1 MMLLRTLTAPSF
13 FAALALAAASVRTA
27 TDSAVPAPTVQEPEA
42 ESWRTWV
49 EELAPPYIRLN
60 GRGPNRDAVQPLLE
74 FLLIEGGPPSNAEDL
89 ERARMMV
96 FERLLPNL
104 EADHC
109 AWIVDGL
116 QAGSLLDL
124 EHAHSLLLAAAVSE
138 SGPSLLRAALD
149 EDRNPALRAAC
160 IARLIAAE
168 GRPALDS
175 LQALIDPQTE
185 ALLLKQIYTGW
196 ASMVVESDL
205 PRLEELVRLG
215 PGLVREFALQTW
227 ARVETR
233 ADKRVEILRIS
244 EGSASSF
251 RTVLFREV
259 ATQGPAPELAAY
271 VRSMF
276 DAPRSEDRRLALAS
290 FPTFASP
297 EAVFAEWQARR
308 LPHDALDTEGRWM
321 NQLARLPLDQA
332 QQAAASWLLEKG
344 WREPRFGPAVAS
356 TLGQTAQMDAL
367 LGSFLRNPDVPQLLR
382 VQLAADRA
390 GHSEEARA
398 WIRSTVP
405 SSEGLVG
412 VRLVRALGEQAQ
424 AEDHEVLAEIAGDPA
439 RAGVVRAEAA
449 RYLARVPGGLPTLRR
464 LVAEPPLDFETAEAV
479 VEAAILS
486 GDSELR
492 AATLLAVREG
502 FGRGVDQADESEAL
516 WRTLWRAQA
525 REPLRSEASTLLE
538 LARTRLGFL
547 PEEDPTAPWPDPR
560 ALRGD
565 HTSLVEVVQ
574 ARAATAPARTF
585 RVPESGEDEGPI
597 SRLGMAVWAEAAL
610 ENAPDATASIAAR
623 LAAEPGVNRGNR
635 MRALGLAARAAR
647 RAGNQN
653 AEVAALERIL
663 GLLREDLDEADL
675 VDLGYGLGLSSPRA
689 WLLPL
694 DEVGQRLLLAEAR
707 GFKSGRGT
715 ILGPLLEGGCR
726 VEMLL
731 EAGEL
736 LAEVESWSAAL
747 RFARRAADFE
757 PSNVRARWQLGRAYE
772 AIDLFEEAREAYQEA
787 VRLGAGDPTTAR
799 IAASRLEALTNR

>member
-1 MMLLRTLTAPSF
+1 MMLLRTLIAPSSLG
-13 FAALALAAASVRTA
+13 ALALAAASW
-27 TDSAVPAPTVQEPEA
+27 SHGFIQQEPEA

-49 EELAPPYIRLN
+49 EELAPPYIRMD

-74 FLLIEGGPPSNAEDL
+74 FLLIEGGPPANAEDL

-104 EADHC
+104 ESEHC
-109 AWIVDGL
+109 VWIVDGL
-116 QAGSLLDL
+116 QAGTLLDL

-160 IARLIAAE
+160 ISRLIAAE

-175 LQALIDPQTE
+175 LQSLVNPETKAI
-185 ALLLKQIYTGW
+185 LLKQVYSGW

-205 PRLEELVRLG
+205 PRLEELVKQG

-259 ATQGPAPELAAY
+259 ATQGPAPELADY

-276 DAPRSEDRRLALAS
+276 DAPRAEDRRLALAS
-290 FPTFASP
+290 FATFASA
-297 EAVFAEWQARR
+297 EAVFAEWEARR
-308 LPHDALDTEGRWM
+308 LPHDALDTQGRWM
-321 NQLARLPLDQA
+321 NQLARLPLDKA
-332 QQAAASWLLEKG
+332 QAAAAGWLVESG
-344 WREPRFGPAVAS
+344 WREPRYGPAVAR
-356 TLGQTAQMDAL
+356 TLGQTTHLDRS

-382 VQLAADRA
+382 AQLAADRA
-390 GHSEEARA
+390 GASEESRA
-398 WIRSTVP
+398 WLRSTVP
-405 SSEGLVG
+405 TSEGLLG

-424 AEDHEVLAEIAGDPA
+424 AVDQQVFAEIAGDPA
-439 RAGVVRAEAA
+439 RAGVVRAEAV
-449 RYLARVPGGLPTLRR
+449 RFLARVPGGLPTLRR
-464 LVAEPPLDFETAEAV
+464 LVAEPPRDFETAEAV
-479 VEAAILS
+479 VEAAVLS
-486 GDSELR
+486 GDPELR
-492 AATLLAVREG
+492 AATVLAVSEG
-502 FGRGVDQADESEAL
+502 FGRGADRADEIEAL
-516 WRTLWRAQA
+516 WRTLWRSQA
-525 REPLRSEASTLLE
+525 KAPLRTEASALLE
-538 LARTRLGFL
+538 RARVQLGQL
-547 PEEDPTAPWPDPR
+547 PEEDPSSPWPDPR

-574 ARAATAPARTF
+574 ALAATAPARAF
-585 RVPESGEDEGPI
+585 RVPNPGEGEGPV

-610 ENAPDATASIAAR
+610 ESAPDASASIAAK
-623 LAAEPGVNRGNR
+623 LAADPRVSRGNR
-635 MRALGLAARAAR
+635 MRAMGLAARAAR

-653 AEVAALERIL
+653 AEVASLERIL
-663 GLLREDLDEADL
+663 GLLRADLDEADL

-694 DEVGQRLLLAEAR
+694 DEVGQRLLLADAR
-707 GFKSGRGT
+707 GFETGRGT
-715 ILGPLLEGGCR
+715 ILGALLEGGCR
-726 VEMLL
+726 VEILL

-772 AIDLFEEAREAYQEA
+772 AIDLFEEARGAYQEA
-787 VRLGAGDPTTAR
+787 VRLGAGDPSTAR
-799 IAASRLEALTNR
+799 IAASRLEALSPR

>member
-1 MMLLRTLTAPSF
+1 MMLLRTLTALSSLG
-13 FAALALAAASVRTA
+13 ALALAAAPSLA
-27 TDSAVPAPTVQEPEA
+27 AQEPESAA

-49 EELAPPYIRLN
+49 EELAPPYIRLD

-74 FLLIEGGPPSNAEDL
+74 FLLIEGGPPSHAEDL

-109 AWIVDGL
+109 TWIVDGL
-116 QAGSLLDL
+116 QAGTLLDL

-149 EDRNPALRAAC
+149 EDRSPALRAAC
-160 IARLIAAE
+160 ISRLIAAE

-175 LQALIDPQTE
+175 LHTLIDPETD
-185 ALLLKQIYTGW
+185 AVLLKQVYSGW
-196 ASMVVESDL
+196 ASMVIESDL

-259 ATQGPAPELAAY
+259 ASQGPAPELADY
-271 VRSMF
+271 VRSLF

-290 FPTFASP
+290 FATFASP
-297 EAVFAEWQARR
+297 EQVYAEWKTRQ
-308 LPHDALDTEGRWM
+308 LPHDALDTQGRWM
-321 NQLARLPLDQA
+321 NQLARLPLAEAQA
-332 QQAAASWLLEKG
+332 TAAKWLVEKG
-344 WREPRFGPAVAS
+344 WREPRFGPAVAR
-356 TLGQTAQMDAL
+356 TLGQTAQLDGL

-382 VQLAADRA
+382 VQIAADRA
-390 GHSEEARA
+390 AESEEARA
-398 WIRSTVP
+398 WLRSTVP
-405 SSEGLVG
+405 SSAGLVG

-424 AEDHEVLAEIAGDPA
+424 AIDNEVLAEIAGDPA
-439 RAGVVRAEAA
+439 RAGVVRAEAV
-449 RYLARVPGGLPTLRR
+449 RYLARIPGGLPTLRR
-464 LVAEPPLDFETAEAV
+464 LVAEPPNDFETAEAV
-479 VEAAILS
+479 VEAAVLS
-486 GDSELR
+486 GEPELR
-492 AATLLAVREG
+492 AAVILAVGDG
-502 FGRGVDQADESEAL
+502 FGRGADRADEIEAL
-516 WRTLWRAQA
+516 WRTLWRAQS
-525 REPLRSEASTLLE
+525 REPVHTEAPALLQ
-538 LARTRLGFL
+538 LARDHLGRL
-547 PEEDPTAPWPDPR
+547 PEDDPSAPWPDPR

-574 ARAATAPARTF
+574 ALAASSPARAF
-585 RVPESGEDEGPI
+585 QVPVPGEGDGPV
-597 SRLGMAVWAEAAL
+597 SRLGMAVWAESTL
-610 ENAPDATASIAAR
+610 ELAPDAAASIAAR
-623 LAAEPGVNRGNR
+623 LAADPSVNRGNR
-635 MRALGLAARAAR
+635 MRSLGLAARAAR
-647 RAGNQN
+647 RSGNQD
-653 AEVAALERIL
+653 AEVATLERIL
-663 GLLREDLDEADL
+663 SLLREDLDEADL

-694 DEVGQRLLLAEAR
+694 DEVGQRLLLADAR
-707 GFKSGRGT
+707 SFETGRGT

-726 VEMLL
+726 VEILL

-747 RFARRAADFE
+747 RFARRAVDFE

-772 AIDLFEEAREAYQEA
+772 AIDLFDEARAAYQEA
-787 VRLGAGDPTTAR
+787 VRLGAGDPSTAR
-799 IAASRLEALTNR
+799 IAASRVEALTNR

>member
-1 MMLLRTLTAPSF
+1 MLLRTSTALSF
-13 FAALALAAASVRTA
+13 FAAFALTAWPGLAS
-27 TDSAVPAPTVQEPEA
+27 QEPDT

-49 EELAPPYIRLN
+49 QELAPPYIRLD

-74 FLLIEGGPPSNAEDL
+74 FLLVEGGPPSNAEDL

-116 QAGSLLDL
+116 QAGTLLDL

-149 EDRNPALRAAC
+149 EDRSPALRAAC

-175 LQALIDPQTE
+175 LRALIDPETE
-185 ALLLKQIYTGW
+185 ALLLKQVYSGW

-205 PRLEELVRLG
+205 PQLEELVRQG

-233 ADKRVEILRIS
+233 ADKRVEILRLS
-244 EGSASSF
+244 EGSTSAF
-251 RTVLFREV
+251 RSVLFREV
-259 ATQGPAPELAAY
+259 ATQGPAPELAEY
-271 VRSMF
+271 VRSLF
-276 DAPRSEDRRLALAS
+276 DAPRSEDRRLALNS
-290 FPTFASP
+290 FATFASA
-297 EAVFAEWQARR
+297 EEVFAEWKARQ
-308 LPHDALDTEGRWM
+308 LPQDALDTQGQWM
-321 NQLARLPLDQA
+321 NQLARLPLAEAQA
-332 QQAAASWLLEKG
+332 TAAAWLIEKG
-344 WREPRFGPAVAS
+344 WREARYGPAVAR
-356 TLGQTAQMDAL
+356 TLGQTTQLDRL

-382 VQLAADRA
+382 VQVAADRA
-390 GHSEEARA
+390 SGSEEARA
-398 WIRSTVP
+398 WLRVTVP
-405 SSEGLVG
+405 ASVGLIG

-424 AEDHEVLAEIAGDPA
+424 AVDNEILAEIAGDPA
-439 RAGVVRAEAA
+439 RSGVVRAEAV
-449 RYLARVPGGLPTLRR
+449 RFLARIPGGLSTLRR
-464 LVAEPPLDFETAEAV
+464 LVNEPPNDFETAEAV
-479 VEAAILS
+479 VEAAVLS
-486 GDSELR
+486 GDAELR
-492 AATLLAVREG
+492 AEILLAVQDG
-502 FGRGVDQADESEAL
+502 FGRGADRADEIEAL

-525 REPLRSEASTLLE
+525 QDPLRSEAAALLE
-538 LARTRLGFL
+538 MARRHLARL
-547 PEEDPTAPWPDPR
+547 PEDDPTAPWPDPR
-560 ALRGD
+560 AMRGD

-574 ARAATAPARTF
+574 ALAATAPARAF
-585 RVPESGEDEGPI
+585 RVPDPGEGEGPI

-610 ENAPDATASIAAR
+610 ERAPDAAASIAAR
-623 LAAEPGVNRGNR
+623 LAADPRVNRGNR
-635 MRALGLAARAAR
+635 MRSLGLAARAAR

-653 AEVAALERIL
+653 AEVASLERIL
-663 GLLREDLDEADL
+663 GLLREELDEADL

-707 GFKSGRGT
+707 GFEAGRGT

-726 VEMLL
+726 VEILL

-772 AIDLFEEAREAYQEA
+772 AIDLFDEALEAYQEA
-787 VRLGAGDPTTAR
+787 VRLGAGDPTTAH
-799 IAASRLEALTNR
+799 IAASRVEALTQR

>member
-13 FAALALAAASVRTA
+13 FGALALT
-27 TDSAVPAPTVQEPEA
+27 AVPALTAQEPEA

-49 EELAPPYIRLN
+49 EELAPPYIRVD

-96 FERLLPNL
+96 FERLIPNL

-116 QAGSLLDL
+116 QAGTLLDL
-124 EHAHSLLLAAAVSE
+124 VHAHSLLLAAAISE
-138 SGPSLLRAALD
+138 AGPSLLRAALD

-160 IARLIAAE
+160 ISRLIAAE

-175 LQALIDPQTE
+175 LHSLIDPETE
-185 ALLLKQIYTGW
+185 AVLLRQVYSGW

-259 ATQGPAPELAAY
+259 ATQGPAPELAEY

-290 FPTFASP
+290 IATFAAA
-297 EAVFAEWQARR
+297 ETVFAEWESRR
-308 LPHDALDTEGRWM
+308 LPHDALDTQGRWM
-321 NQLARLPLDQA
+321 NQLARLPLAQA
-332 QQAAASWLLEKG
+332 QETAASWLVGEG
-344 WREPRFGPAVAS
+344 WREPRYGPAVAR
-356 TLGQTAQMDAL
+356 TLGQTAQLDRF

-390 GHSEEARA
+390 GESEEARA
-398 WIRSTVP
+398 WLRSTVP

-412 VRLVRALGEQAQ
+412 ARLVRALGEQAQ

-439 RAGVVRAEAA
+439 RAGVVRAEAV
-449 RYLARVPGGLPTLRR
+449 RFLARVPGGLPTLRR
-464 LVAEPPLDFETAEAV
+464 LVAEPPQDFETAEAV
-479 VEAAILS
+479 VEAAVLS
-486 GDSELR
+486 GDPELR
-492 AATLLAVREG
+492 TAALLAVSDG
-502 FGRGVDQADESEAL
+502 FGRDADRADESDAL

-525 REPLRSEASTLLE
+525 REPLRSEAPALLQM
-538 LARTRLGFL
+538 ARRQLGLL
-547 PEEDPTAPWPDPR
+547 PEVDPTSPWPDPR

-574 ARAATAPARTF
+574 ALAATAPARSF
-585 RVPESGEDEGPI
+585 RVPDPGEGEGPI

-610 ENAPDATASIAAR
+610 EHAPDASASIAAR
-623 LAAEPGVNRGNR
+623 LAADPGINRGNR

-647 RAGNQN
+647 RSGNQI

-694 DEVGQRLLLAEAR
+694 DEVGQRLSLADAR
-707 GFKSGRGT
+707 GLETGRGT

-726 VEMLL
+726 VEILL

-772 AIDLFEEAREAYQEA
+772 AIDLFDEAREAYQEA
-787 VRLGAGDPTTAR
+787 VRLGAGDPSTAR
-799 IAASRLEALTNR
+799 IAASRLEALINR